1 MERQVPANN
10 GKIPIGRINHRR
22 KAAPSPQINPAPE
35 LVARYAK
42 RRPKASPKREPSI
55 IPRAGEVARSAL
67 PSAPPAP
74 PTARPQ
80 RGSTQS
86 NDLPRSSRCVATPE
100 TEDID
105 LSSL

>member
-1 MERQVPANN
+1 MERPEPANK
-10 GKIPIGRINHRR
+10 GKIPTGRNNHRR

-35 LVARYAK
+35 LLARYAK
-42 RRPKASPKREPSI
+42 RWPKASPNREPSI
-55 IPRAGEVARSAL
+55 IPRAGDVARSAL

-80 RGSTQS
+80 RGPTQW

-105 LSSL
+105 LSSP